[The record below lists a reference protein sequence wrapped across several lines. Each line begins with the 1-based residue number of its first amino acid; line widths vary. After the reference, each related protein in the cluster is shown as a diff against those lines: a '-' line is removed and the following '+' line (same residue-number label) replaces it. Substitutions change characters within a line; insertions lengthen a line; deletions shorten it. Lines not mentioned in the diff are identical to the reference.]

1 MVKVEYVPEMNTFG
15 QNIMVKS
22 DQEKINLNLTLSN
35 FHPYSILTSDG
46 WIRELDGLHVF

>member
-22 DQEKINLNLTLSN
+22 DQKKKFKSN
-35 FHPYSILTSDG
+35 I
-46 WIRELDGLHVF
+46 